1 MLELLLEVGTEEL
14 PASAVRRAYT
24 ELGSRIAAGLEEAG
38 ILGSNEPP
46 ALLGTPRRL
55 IVSFA
60 NVVDRQ
66 PDTSRDLRGPGVKA
80 AYDATGTPSQAL
92 IGFCRSQGVDFAEVR
107 TEGDYVWV
115 T

>member
-1 MLELLLEVGTEEL
+1 MPELLLEVGTEEL

-38 ILGSNEPP
+38 ILDSDEPP

-55 IVSFA
+55 IVSFG
-60 NVVDRQ
+60 NLIDRQ
-66 PDTSRDLRGPGVKA
+66 PDTTKELRGPGVKA
-80 AYDATGTPSQAL
+80 AFDGSGNPSPAL
-92 IGFCRSQGVDFAEVR
+92 LGFCRSQSVDPGEVR
-107 TEGDYVWV
+107 SQGDYVWV